1 LAAGTYVCTI
11 KDGNNCTITKSFTI
25 TEPSAITAS
34 TSQNNVLCNGA
45 STGSAT
51 VTASGGTGTL
61 TYSWSPSGGSGAT
74 ASSLAAGNYTCTI
87 TDANSCVLT
96 KNFTITEPS
105 AITATTAQTD
115 VLCNGASTGSA
126 TVSANGGTGTLTY
139 AWAPSGGTGATASSL
154 KAGTYV
160 CTIKDANNCIITKS
174 FTITEPTILAK
185 SRVITDV
192 KCFAGNDGAVNITIT
207 GGVTPYTFAWSN
219 SATTEDIS
227 SLTAGTY
234 SVIVTDKNACVI
246 RDTSL
251 VNQPTKLVKSRLI
264 TTVKCFGGN
273 DGAVNL
279 TITGGSLPYT
289 YLWNNA
295 ATTEDLSTLKAG
307 TYAVVVTDKNN
318 CIIRDTA
325 IITEPTKLLVSRV
338 ISNVKCH
345 NGSDGG
351 INITVTGGVIPYIY
365 SWNSGDI
372 SEDVSTKKTGWYK
385 VTVTDK
391 NFCKFIDSGFISQPL
406 APLTSGITMVPVN
419 CFAGSDGS
427 ANLTIAGGTVPYTY
441 SWSNSKNTEDISNL
455 ILGKYLVNVTDFNN
469 CKLLDSILITQPAAP
484 LLTSIVRVDVKCF
497 GDATGSANL
506 SVSGGTS
513 PYIYSWSNAS
523 TNEDISTVIS
533 GKYVISITDK
543 NLCTSKDSV
552 NIQQP
557 NAPLSTTIT
566 ASAVN
571 CFGGNNGTVALNVAG
586 GTSPYTYAWSN
597 GASSKDINA
606 LILGKYKV
614 VVTDFNNCIIKDSV
628 VVIQPA
634 APLAA
639 THVIANAKCNGS
651 SNGGI
656 DLSVSGGTV
665 PYGFS
670 WNKGQITEDLSG
682 QKAGRYLVTIT
693 DKNLCTLKDSG
704 DITEPTTLVS
714 TTDGTSANI
723 DASNGKAWVEA
734 SGGTLPYSYVW
745 SNGAP
750 NNDTIYNLKIGS
762 YIVTVTDAN
771 GCSRVDTF
779 IVLEAPK
786 TQTIKLYPNPIRE
799 KSELTIEGLESFGL
813 DLPIHFE
820 LFDNVGKLQESFDV
834 IGVDKYTF
842 RLSENLFNNAYI
854 LRMSN
859 DRFREIRKVY
869 LLR

>member
-1 LAAGTYVCTI
+1 MC
-11 KDGNNCTITKSFTI
+11 
-25 TEPSAITAS
+25 
-34 TSQNNVLCNGA
+34 
-45 STGSAT
+45 
-51 VTASGGTGTL
+51 
-61 TYSWSPSGGSGAT
+61 
-74 ASSLAAGNYTCTI
+74 
-87 TDANSCVLT
+87 
-96 KNFTITEPS
+96 
-105 AITATTAQTD
+105 
-115 VLCNGASTGSA
+115 
-126 TVSANGGTGTLTY
+126 
-139 AWAPSGGTGATASSL
+139 
-154 KAGTYV
+154 
-160 CTIKDANNCIITKS
+160 
-174 FTITEPTILAK
+174 
-185 SRVITDV
+185 
-192 KCFAGNDGAVNITIT
+192 
-207 GGVTPYTFAWSN
+207 
-219 SATTEDIS
+219 
-227 SLTAGTY
+227 
-234 SVIVTDKNACVI
+234 I
-246 RDTSL
+246 RD
-251 VNQPTKLVKSRLI
+251 R
-264 TTVKCFGGN
+264 
-273 DGAVNL
+273 
-279 TITGGSLPYT
+279 
-289 YLWNNA
+289 
-295 ATTEDLSTLKAG
+295 
-307 TYAVVVTDKNN
+307 
-318 CIIRDTA
+318 
-325 IITEPTKLLVSRV
+325 
-338 ISNVKCH
+338 
-345 NGSDGG
+345 
-351 INITVTGGVIPYIY
+351 
-365 SWNSGDI
+365 
-372 SEDVSTKKTGWYK
+372 
-385 VTVTDK
+385 
-391 NFCKFIDSGFISQPL
+391 
-406 APLTSGITMVPVN
+406 
-419 CFAGSDGS
+419 
-427 ANLTIAGGTVPYTY
+427 
-441 SWSNSKNTEDISNL
+441 
-455 ILGKYLVNVTDFNN
+455 VNVTDFNN

-523 TNEDISTVIS
+523 TNEDISTLIS